1 MAENKFK
8 CDICKKY
15 YKSYQSLW
23 HHKNRYHSNIPSN
36 IPTISPNIPINIPTI
51 SPNIPI
57 NIPTISPNIPIIS
70 SEQNIKKIDKRNCE
84 YCNKILSSYKNLH
97 RHQQTCK
104 FKKQEKENEELK
116 KELIEL
122 KKMVAELIN
131 TKSNITNNTNNTNN
145 SNNTTNNNNGT
156 INNNYITIV
165 PFGKENFVEVTT
177 EKEHLFILKQK
188 GNDVIYKCIEMKH
201 FNEKLPQF
209 HNYVKT
215 NNRTDDAKIYDDIV
229 KDFKI
234 VNNNEIVDDVIINA
248 ENDLEDM
255 YNLHETKINNK
266 QKDNVNRIIADPY
279 LADIEKKVKTMPYNY
294 RNKVLDTHKK
304 NKSIK

>member
-1 MAENKFK
+1 METNKFK
-8 CDICKKY
+8 CNVCNKY
-15 YKSYQSLW
+15 YKSYQSMW
-23 HHKNRYHSNIPSN
+23 HHKKRYHDNIP
-36 IPTISPNIPINIPTI
+36 PVLSPNISNISPDIPTFNPQKNNERQQI
-51 SPNIPI
+51 
-57 NIPTISPNIPIIS
+57 
-70 SEQNIKKIDKRNCE
+70 IKKIDKRNCD

-104 FKKQEKENEELK
+104 FKENENDKTEMK
-116 KELIEL
+116 KEI
-122 KKMVAELIN
+122 AELREMVSELIKN
-131 TKSNITNNTNNTNN
+131 KSNIITNNK
-145 SNNTTNNNNGT
+145 TTNNNNGT

-215 NNRTDDAKIYDDIV
+215 NNRIDDAKIYDDIV

-279 LADIEKKVKTMPYNY
+279 LADIEKTVKTMPYNY

-304 NKSIK
+304 NKRIK

>member
-1 MAENKFK
+1 MNNMKKTANKK
-8 CDICKKY
+8 CI
-15 YKSYQSLW
+15 
-23 HHKNRYHSNIPSN
+23 
-36 IPTISPNIPINIPTI
+36 
-51 SPNIPI
+51 
-57 NIPTISPNIPIIS
+57 
-70 SEQNIKKIDKRNCE
+70 
-84 YCNKILSSYKNLH
+84 YCNKEYSSYNSMN
-97 RHQQTCK
+97 RHVQTCK
-104 FKKQEKENEELK
+104 LKENDTEKTEMK
-116 KELIEL
+116 KEI
-122 KKMVAELIN
+122 AELREMVSELIKN
-131 TKSNITNNTNNTNN
+131 KSNIITNNKITNNN
-145 SNNTTNNNNGT
+145 TNNNNGT